1 MHVSLP
7 AGAWPRRTGD
17 PAVGCSLVELYEAMR
32 TTPAT
37 RAFTDVAVP
46 DAVLY
51 RILDHARFAPSGGN
65 RQGWHVVVLR
75 DPEIRRRIQELYDL
89 GWREYMAHVDAGLVP
104 FAPREQGR
112 WTGPAVD
119 LEAARAAPRSNP
131 FTEGLDTVPVQLL
144 LIADLSALATVDNGL
159 DRQSIVGGASIYP
172 FGHNVLLAA
181 RNEGLGGVLTS
192 VLARQEPAVR
202 ELIGIPDDHAVA
214 GLIALGHP
222 EKTIRRLRRRPV
234 EEFTTVDRFDGP
246 AFEPPHEDEHGS
258 APVG

>member
-1 MHVSLP
+1 M
-7 AGAWPRRTGD
+7 
-17 PAVGCSLVELYEAMR
+17 ELYEAMR

-37 RAFTDVAVP
+37 RAFTGADVP
-46 DAVLY
+46 DSVLY

-75 DPEIRRRIQELYDL
+75 DPAIRRRIAELYVL

-119 LEAARAAPRSNP
+119 LEAARAVPQPNP
-131 FTEGLDTVPVQLL
+131 FADTLATVPVLL
-144 LIADLSALATVDNGL
+144 LLVADLAAIACVDNGL
-159 DRQSIVGGASIYP
+159 GRQSIVGGASIYP
-172 FGHNVLLAA
+172 FGHNILLAA

-192 VLARQEPAVR
+192 VLVRQEPAVR
-202 ELIGIPDDHAVA
+202 ELIGIPEDHGVA
-214 GLIALGHP
+214 GLVALGHP
-222 EKTIRRLRRRPV
+222 ERTVRTLRRRSV

-246 AFEPPHEDEHGS
+246 AFAPGAGDGPGPPPPG
-258 APVG
+258 